1 MNNYFSSSSVLCMK
15 NASAELS
22 ATSKIVKLEHDA
34 NVLRGFGFDFLERG
48 LCGARLAWSRLGLA
62 TRLHR
67 FELAR
72 RSHNY
77 IR

>member
-62 TRLHR
+62 TRLHG

-72 RSHNY
+72 RSHNHV
-77 IR
+77 R

>member
-22 ATSKIVKLEHDA
+22 TTSKTVSPEHDDD
-34 NVLRGFGFDFLERG
+34 VLRGFGFDFLERG

-62 TRLHR
+62 TRLHG

-72 RSHNY
+72 RSHNHV
-77 IR
+77 R

>member
-48 LCGARLAWSRLGLA
+48 FCGARLAWSRLGLA
-62 TRLHR
+62 TRLHG

-72 RSHNY
+72 RSHNHV
-77 IR
+77 R